1 MTLISYPNLTTG
13 LNMLNFNDLIEGFFD
28 YTTDK
33 LDYTKQKPLVN
44 IYENTNSFKIEMAL
58 PGLRKEEL
66 SIDVEKNILTI
77 KTVNSEKTDDDKK
90 VILKEFDYS
99 NFEKKY
105 TLSKDLDL
113 ENIAAKFE
121 NGIMEI
127 TIPKKQITNET
138 TSKKVTIS

>member
-1 MTLISYPNLTTG
+1 MTLISYPNLTAG
-13 LNMLNFNDLIEGFFD
+13 LNMINFNDLIEGFFD

-33 LDYTKQKPLVN
+33 LDSTKQKPLVN

-58 PGLRKEEL
+58 PGLKKEEL
-66 SIDVEKNILTI
+66 SIEVEKNILTI
-77 KTVNSEKTDDDKK
+77 KTVKSEKSEDDKN
-90 VILKEFDYS
+90 VILKEFDFS

-113 ENIAAKFE
+113 ENIIAKFE

-127 TIPKKQITNET
+127 EIPKKQISNEA
-138 TSKKVTIS
+138 TSKKITIS

>member
-1 MTLISYPNLTTG
+1 MI
-13 LNMLNFNDLIEGFFD
+13 NFNDLIEGFFD

-33 LDYTKQKPLVN
+33 LDSTKQKPLVN

-58 PGLRKEEL
+58 PGLKKEEL
-66 SIDVEKNILTI
+66 SIEVEKNILTI
-77 KTVNSEKTDDDKK
+77 KTVKSEKSEDDKN
-90 VILKEFDYS
+90 VILKEFDFS

-113 ENIAAKFE
+113 ENIIAKFE

-127 TIPKKQITNET
+127 EIPKKQISNEA
-138 TSKKVTIS
+138 TSKKITIS

>member
-1 MTLISYPNLTTG
+1 MTLISYPNLTAG
-13 LNMLNFNDLIEGFFD
+13 LNMINFNDLIEGFFD

-44 IYENTNSFKIEMAL
+44 IYENSNSFKIEMAL
-58 PGLRKEEL
+58 PGLKKDQL

-77 KTVNSEKTDDDKK
+77 KTVNSEKTEDYKK
-90 VILKEFDYS
+90 VIMKEFDFS

-113 ENIAAKFE
+113 ENIIAKFE

-127 TIPKKQITNET
+127 EIPKKQISNEA
-138 TSKKVTIS
+138 TSKKITIS